1 MTTIKRWPRIRPHW
15 RRFQRRMCWNCPGC
29 AHLGEPRLLVCSGCG
44 LARYCDEDCQRAHWP
59 LHQGEC
65 LAIQEQLKRFVKLQS
80 QVDAL
85 KALALSKGADQG
97 MIDAAIA
104 A

>member
-1 MTTIKRWPRIRPHW
+1 MGKKS
-15 RRFQRRMCWNCPGC
+15 RRR
-29 AHLGEPRLLVCSGCG
+29 
-44 LARYCDEDCQRAHWP
+44 DETKKGHSAAVKSQDCQRAHWP

>member
-1 MTTIKRWPRIRPHW
+1 MGKKS
-15 RRFQRRMCWNCPGC
+15 RRR
-29 AHLGEPRLLVCSGCG
+29 
-44 LARYCDEDCQRAHWP
+44 DETKKGHSAAVKSQK
-59 LHQGEC
+59 EVV
-65 LAIQEQLKRFVKLQS
+65 AIQEQLKRFVKLQS